1 MRIWIAAAVTATTLL
16 ASFCAQAG
24 IIDVNR
30 AVDEIRDGA
39 LILDLRNNSDFAAGN
54 IHNSLQVDLTLEN
67 GTGISAEGL
76 AYQLR
81 LVVLDP
87 NATVVIYSD
96 TNQHA
101 LEAEDTL
108 IRRGYFGIVN
118 GGNYNELRDA
128 LFDHVEDT
136 PTWVFDNDDDIA
148 DQSTPTTS
156 PIE

>member
-1 MRIWIAAAVTATTLL
+1 MRHWLALAALCSCLT
-16 ASFCAQAG
+16 AQAG
-24 IIDVNR
+24 IVDVNR
-30 AVDEIRDGA
+30 AVDEINDGA

-54 IHNSLQVDLTLEN
+54 VHNSLQVDLELED

-81 LVVLDP
+81 KMVLDP

-108 IRRGYFGIVN
+108 IKHGYFGIVN
-118 GGNYNELRDA
+118 GGNYEELRDA
-128 LFDHVEDT
+128 LFDHVSQPIDVLPGDE
-136 PTWVFDNDDDIA
+136 PTDDDVTAIN
-148 DQSTPTTS
+148 
-156 PIE
+156 

>member
-1 MRIWIAAAVTATTLL
+1 MRHWIALATLL
-16 ASFCAQAG
+16 SAFHAHAG

-30 AVDEIRDGA
+30 AVDEINDGA
-39 LILDLRNNSDFAAGN
+39 LILDLRNESDFAAGN
-54 IHNSLQVDLTLEN
+54 VHNSLQVNLELED

-81 LVVLDP
+81 KVVLDP

-108 IRRGYFGIVN
+108 VKHGYFGIVN
-118 GGNYNELRDA
+118 GGNYEELRDA
-128 LFDHVEDT
+128 LFDHVSRPDDVLPGDE
-136 PTWVFDNDDDIA
+136 PTDDDPKAIN
-148 DQSTPTTS
+148 
-156 PIE
+156 

>member
-1 MRIWIAAAVTATTLL
+1 MRHWIAFAALL
-16 ASFCAQAG
+16 SAFNAHAG

-30 AVDEIRDGA
+30 AVDEINDGA
-39 LILDLRNNSDFAAGN
+39 LILDLRNDSDFAAGN
-54 IHNSLQVDLTLEN
+54 LHNSLQVNLELED

-81 LVVLDP
+81 KVVLDP

-108 IRRGYFGIVN
+108 IKHGYFGIVN
-118 GGNYNELRDA
+118 GGNYDELRDA
-128 LFDHVEDT
+128 LFDHVSRPDDVLPGNE
-136 PTWVFDNDDDIA
+136 PTDDD
-148 DQSTPTTS
+148 PTA
-156 PIE
+156 IN

>member
-1 MRIWIAAAVTATTLL
+1 MRHWLALAALCNCLT
-16 ASFCAQAG
+16 AQAG
-24 IIDVNR
+24 IVDVNR
-30 AVDEIRDGA
+30 AVDEINDGA

-54 IHNSLQVDLTLEN
+54 VHNSLQVDLELED

-81 LVVLDP
+81 KMVLDP

-108 IRRGYFGIVN
+108 IKHGYFGIVN
-118 GGNYNELRDA
+118 GGNYEELRDA
-128 LFDHVEDT
+128 LFDHVSHPIDVLPGDE
-136 PTWVFDNDDDIA
+136 PTDDDVTAIN
-148 DQSTPTTS
+148 
-156 PIE
+156 

>member
-1 MRIWIAAAVTATTLL
+1 MRHWIALATLL
-16 ASFCAQAG
+16 SAFHAHAG

-30 AVDEIRDGA
+30 AVDEINDGA
-39 LILDLRNNSDFAAGN
+39 LILDLRNESDFAAGN
-54 IHNSLQVDLTLEN
+54 VHNSLQVNLELED

-81 LVVLDP
+81 KVVLDP

-108 IRRGYFGIVN
+108 VKHGYFGIVN
-118 GGNYNELRDA
+118 LS
-128 LFDHVEDT
+128 LIHILT
-136 PTWVFDNDDDIA
+136 LPTKRIV
-148 DQSTPTTS
+148 
-156 PIE
+156 

>member
-1 MRIWIAAAVTATTLL
+1 MRQWIALATLL
-16 ASFCAQAG
+16 SMHTASAG

-30 AVDEIRDGA
+30 AVDEINDGA
-39 LILDLRNNSDFAAGN
+39 LILDLRNDSDFAAGN
-54 IHNSLQVDLTLEN
+54 VHNSLQVDLELED

-81 LVVLDP
+81 KVVLDP

-108 IRRGYFGIVN
+108 LKRGYFGIVN
-118 GGNYNELRDA
+118 GGNYEELRDA
-128 LFDHVEDT
+128 LFDHVSRPDDVLPGDE
-136 PTWVFDNDDDIA
+136 PTDDDLTAIN
-148 DQSTPTTS
+148 
-156 PIE
+156 